1 MTSNPFDDTFDGGG
15 SGAAVMDKAALK
27 VNTGNR
33 NNNPFDD
40 TVGGTKTN
48 TPASTNPFL
57 DTMESGASTDNNL
70 STDGGISEETTTLED
85 SNFVPE
91 GAPIEA
97 SWQYLGDLPYR
108 RIPVY
113 SSVRWGDDTS
123 GEVLNYGLSAF
134 PKAALQRHP
143 EMLNPR
149 ELREL
154 LNTSTVTKVVGCP
167 YGGPIA
173 AVTLPIMGETSWFNQ
188 TEIRI
193 MTNSGRPLSKI
204 DFPTRDLG
212 RNYSPADIMEIG
224 FTDRTVLVVILRDS
238 LVLAYDLSGEL
249 KLPPFHLLPRG
260 ESQGMELFQATI
272 FEGGAAAVSTSK
284 HAAIVEFLDEHDDP
298 TYFATAYMGS
308 RQILPARAAE
318 AAGAFGGGTG
328 DSMPAFCGLITGL
341 PTAAFAR

>member
-1 MTSNPFDDTFDGGG
+1 MTSNPFDDTYDGGG
-15 SGAAVMDKAALK
+15 PIVDTSLR
-27 VNTGNR
+27 VNTSS
-33 NNNPFDD
+33 NNPFDD
-40 TVGGTKTN
+40 AAGPSAP

-57 DTMESGASTDNNL
+57 DMDDDDDDNN
-70 STDGGISEETTTLED
+70 TPAEEDTTTLED
-85 SNFVPE
+85 ENFVPA

-108 RIPVY
+108 RIPMY
-113 SSVRWGDDTS
+113 SNVRWGDDTS

-154 LNTSTVTKVVGCP
+154 LNTSTITKVVGCP

-173 AVTLPIMGETSWFNQ
+173 AVTLPIMGETSWFSQ

-193 MTNSGRPLSKI
+193 MTNAGKPLSKI
-204 DFPTRDLG
+204 YFPGRELG
-212 RNYSPADIMEIG
+212 RNYSPSDIMEVG

-238 LVLAYDLSGEL
+238 LCLTYDLSGEP

-260 ESQGMELFQATI
+260 EAQGMELFQATI

-284 HAAIVEFLDEHDDP
+284 HSAIVEFLDEHDDP
-298 TYFATAYMGS
+298 TYFATAHMGA

-318 AAGAFGGGTG
+318 ASGAFGGGTG
-328 DSMPAFCGLITGL
+328 DSMPSFCGLITGL